1 MFSNIRLSPTC
12 RKSHQYYLR
21 RLEIVTNI
29 NIFAL
34 TSLDFRSKVRKALSS
49 SIFEDMFFRK
59 TFLRYFFFDLYF
71 WKSLDSKNGREM
83 IIIVCNLFFTFVVAN
98 PCVPDPCQNSG
109 VCTYTVRFYG
119 ILVTTCHQH
128 HLHLMIDLNIRT
140 LRRRT
145 IHVYALL
152 RHLVPIVRSQVD
164 FKYFHNIACKNE
176 AFDDFKNKVKMYV
189 TYSMLEKETTFEI
202 VL

>member
-71 WKSLDSKNGREM
+71 WKSLDSKNEREM

-109 VCTYTVRFYG
+109 VCTYTVRFCR
-119 ILVTTCHQH
+119 ISVTSCHQH
-128 HLHLMIDLNIRT
+128 HLHFD
-140 LRRRT
+140 
-145 IHVYALL
+145 
-152 RHLVPIVRSQVD
+152 D
-164 FKYFHNIACKNE
+164 WFKYQ
-176 AFDDFKNKVKMYV
+176 DV
-189 TYSMLEKETTFEI
+189 TSTNYTCLCPPATSGDNCEI
-202 VL
+202 SGRFQILS

>member
-1 MFSNIRLSPTC
+1 
-12 RKSHQYYLR
+12 
-21 RLEIVTNI
+21 
-29 NIFAL
+29 
-34 TSLDFRSKVRKALSS
+34 
-49 SIFEDMFFRK
+49 
-59 TFLRYFFFDLYF
+59 
-71 WKSLDSKNGREM
+71 M

-109 VCTYTVRFYG
+109 VCTYTVRFYS
-119 ILVTTCHQH
+119 ILVTSCHQH

-164 FKYFHNIACKNE
+164 FKYFHYISCKNE
-176 AFDDFKNKVKMYV
+176 AFDDFQNKVKMYSYKMYV
-189 TYSMLEKETTFEI
+189 RERSNFEI
-202 VL
+202 VFIGCDTPAQPVCENDGTWPG